1 MRHEL
6 ITAKITE
13 DHLNVL
19 EREHFNVAT
28 EMKEWNGKQL
38 LIILINHAEHLE
50 ASRHHPVK
58 SGEF

>member
-19 EREHFNVAT
+19 EREHFNAGT
-28 EMKEWNGKQL
+28 EMKEWNVKQF
-38 LIILINHAEHLE
+38 LIILINQPGHLE